1 VATIRAYPNGVT
13 LGMNHSHGNPS
24 PLRRDII
31 RGWSAGAVRRH
42 KQWLYS
48 VETDALSGQGWALT
62 LTLRLC
68 PSDADAWIAVRE
80 SWLVRVRAMGA
91 VRWHWVV
98 EWQERGVP
106 HLHAAVYMP
115 QNDARDGR
123 RLIAAWLACAALYE
137 PGWASQTAKRITG
150 PVGWLEYLALHA
162 SRGVKHY
169 QRQNKPAGWERT
181 GRLWGHGGTWPLEAP
196 IEATTSL
203 DVYYRFRRLVRSWR
217 VADARAQLVRARTL
231 PEMDAARRRIGH
243 ARRML
248 KCSESGLSRYRGVS
262 EWIPE
267 SLTLRM
273 LEAAGGG
280 AASAASAPAGL
291 SSPDRVSATG

>member
-1 VATIRAYPNGVT
+1 MHLGGSGSHKRAKRGEIV
-13 LGMNHSHGNPS
+13 
-24 PLRRDII
+24 
-31 RGWSAGAVRRH
+31 GWSAGAVRRH
-42 KQWLYS
+42 KRWLYS

-80 SWLVRVRAMGA
+80 SWLVRVRALGA

-123 RLIAAWLACAALYE
+123 RLLAAWLACAALYE
-137 PGWASQTAKRITG
+137 PGWASQTAKRIDG

-162 SRGVKHY
+162 SRGVQHY

-181 GRLWGHGGTWPLEAP
+181 GRLWGYGGTWPLEAP

-203 DVYYRFRRLVRSWR
+203 DVYYRMRRLVRSWR

-231 PEMDAARRRIGH
+231 PEIDAARRRIGH

-248 KCSESGLSRYRGVS
+248 KCSDPGLSRYRGVS

-280 AASAASAPAGL
+280 AASAASAPAGP